1 MSSPTDAVP
10 VGRIGKPHGIRGEVT
25 VEELTDNPN
34 RFVAGARFSVPT
46 GILVISSLR
55 RHRNVLLLKFTGV
68 DSREAAE
75 DLRNTILEIPAD
87 QRREL
92 GDGEFWPDQLEG
104 LKALL
109 PDGSQLGTV
118 TGVALGSAQDRLVV
132 KTTEGRTIEIPFVDE
147 LVSDVHP
154 SGGFVVVE
162 LPPGLDAVD

>member
-1 MSSPTDAVP
+1 M
-10 VGRIGKPHGIRGEVT
+10 
-25 VEELTDNPN
+25 
-34 RFVAGARFSVPT
+34 
-46 GILVISSLR
+46 
-55 RHRNVLLLKFTGV
+55 KFAGV

-92 GDGEFWPDQLEG
+92 SDGEFWPDQLEG